1 MIITVN
7 AQRVDSESVKYR
19 ILSMLEQLA
28 AERRQWSREHAEYR
42 HRGRT
47 AAMDRMADSVG
58 IPRRDFYDALEG
70 RTQFTPLQRQNIARY
85 LTVSERDI
93 WYGRPIR
100 QERKTESGGFTS

>member
-1 MIITVN
+1 MIIAVN

-58 IPRRDFYDALEG
+58 IPRREFYDALEG
-70 RTQFTPLQRQNIARY
+70 RTQFTPLQRQNIAKY